1 MAEGISK
8 EGFMDHELMELDAI
22 HIKDLL
28 LRCIIGINDNE
39 RIKKQDVVINVTLY
53 ADLAKAG
60 KSDAIEDTVNYKK
73 LKDKIVELI
82 EASSFFLVEKMANEI
97 SNVCFNFDGVLAV
110 RVLAEKP
117 SALRFARSVGVEI
130 FRKKPAR

>member
-1 MAEGISK
+1 
-8 EGFMDHELMELDAI
+8 MELDAI